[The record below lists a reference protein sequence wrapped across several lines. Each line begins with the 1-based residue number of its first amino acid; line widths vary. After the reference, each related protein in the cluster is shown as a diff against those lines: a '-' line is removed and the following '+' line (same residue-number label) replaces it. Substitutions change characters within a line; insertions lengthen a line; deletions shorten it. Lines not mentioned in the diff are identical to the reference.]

1 MRKWISLS
9 LSLGLMVAA
18 ASVSFT
24 LASVRTHVTV
34 AQPASVQV
42 QPTAS
47 ECLNH
52 RGPYITLNG
61 ALILGGVE
69 SRLIFRN
76 NVKGTHER
84 EEGVDVDVTIIPEG
98 DSISFP
104 KQPVLGGVGG
114 NPWIWIQFLD
124 GDYRPI
130 SGEILLGR
138 CVQGLQNAAFGFDL
152 LTELTADVTS
162 GDCINSGGP
171 YITLNGEIVLG
182 GLNARLIFRNALD
195 GPHTRKEQTVV
206 DLVILPEGE
215 SITFAK
221 QPPRGGVGGN
231 PLIWFQILDGSQE
244 PLSSEIFLGRCNKL
258 GG

>member
-1 MRKWISLS
+1 MKRWLS
-9 LSLGLMVAA
+9 LTLVIGLMVAA

-24 LASVRTHVTV
+24 LAYIRTHVTV
-34 AQPASVQV
+34 AQPATVQI

-84 EEGVDVDVTIIPEG
+84 EEEVTVDVSIIPEG
-98 DSISFP
+98 DSITFP
-104 KQPVLGGVGG
+104 KQPVQGGVGG

-124 GDYRPI
+124 GDDDPV

-138 CVQGLQNAAFGFDL
+138 CVQGLQNTAFGFDL
-152 LTELTADVTS
+152 LTEITADVTS
-162 GDCINSGGP
+162 GDCTNSGGP
-171 YITLNGEIVLG
+171 FITLDGELVLG

-195 GPHTRKEQTVV
+195 GPHTRKEQRVV

-231 PLIWFQILDGSQE
+231 PLIWLQILGGDQE
-244 PLSSEIFLGRCNKL
+244 PLSSEIFLGRCSKL